1 MGNGD
6 DERETGQLG
15 KKKEKKEKVE
25 PTVILE
31 NNFHPFFLRT
41 SKFMVWQLALYSM
54 MIKPC
59 VKGGMEA
66 YPLFLMDHQR

>member
-15 KKKEKKEKVE
+15 KKRKKRRKLNRQSFWK
-25 PTVILE
+25 TTFIL
-31 NNFHPFFLRT
+31 FLRT